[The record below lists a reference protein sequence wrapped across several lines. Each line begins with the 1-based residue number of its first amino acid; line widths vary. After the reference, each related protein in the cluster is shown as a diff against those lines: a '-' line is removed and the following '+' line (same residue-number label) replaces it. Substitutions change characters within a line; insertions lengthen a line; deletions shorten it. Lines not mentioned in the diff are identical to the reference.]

1 MDAIANKLPLGNQP
15 LAKQVVHSAAELG
28 GLARRQRQ
36 LLGLKQEEVAGLG
49 NTGNR
54 FMVDLERGKP
64 TLQLQ
69 MALDV
74 LDLLGLEVVIQPKSG
89 GAA

>member
-1 MDAIANKLPLGNQP
+1 
-15 LAKQVVHSAAELG
+15 
-28 GLARRQRQ
+28 

-54 FMVDLERGKP
+54 FIVDLERGKP

-74 LDLLGLEVVIQPKSG
+74 LDLLGLEVVVRPKSG
-89 GAA
+89 GSQ

>member
-1 MDAIANKLPLGNQP
+1 MDAKANKLPLGNQP
-15 LAKQVVHSAAELG
+15 LAKQVVRSAAELG
-28 GLARRQRQ
+28 SLARRQRQ

-74 LDLLGLEVVIQPKSG
+74 LDLLGLEVVIQPKSRG
-89 GAA
+89 TA